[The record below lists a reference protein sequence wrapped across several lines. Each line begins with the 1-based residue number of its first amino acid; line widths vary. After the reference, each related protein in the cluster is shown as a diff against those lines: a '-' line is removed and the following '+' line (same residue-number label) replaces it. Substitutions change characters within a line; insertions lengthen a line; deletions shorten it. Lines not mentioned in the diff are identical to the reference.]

1 MQYISGISSII
12 NSTFH
17 LKEIT
22 DHYSS
27 YKKQTMLMSQQ
38 NSEHVLVKQNCLR

>member
-1 MQYISGISSII
+1 MQYISCISSII

-17 LKEIT
+17 LKKII

-27 YKKQTMLMSQQ
+27 YKEQTMLMSQ
-38 NSEHVLVKQNCLR
+38 

>member
-1 MQYISGISSII
+1 MQYISCISSII

-17 LKEIT
+17 LKEII

-27 YKKQTMLMSQQ
+27 YKEQTMLMSQ
-38 NSEHVLVKQNCLR
+38 